1 MLNAVVTGAASGL
14 GRALAMVL
22 ARRGAHVLIADINK
36 DGAKETLRMVRN
48 LGGTGEVFICDV
60 SRKEDVQKMAD
71 HCFTTW
77 KRVDLLINNAGVA
90 SSGFV
95 GDVPLKDWEWII
107 DISFW
112 GMIYGCHYFIPRMK
126 AQGAGGHIV
135 NVASAAGLL
144 CMPEMAPYNVV
155 KAGIISLSETIKTE
169 LAPHGIGVTVVCPTF
184 FNTGLSK
191 TLRYVDP
198 FQKTFSTA
206 AFENGRLSAEKIAGM
221 IMKTVDKNRLYLI
234 PQMTG
239 KFAWLMKRFS
249 PGLFYYSI
257 AYMMRR
263 KIGERFLLFL
273 ARKGLT

>member
-14 GRALAMVL
+14 GRALTVVL
-22 ARRGAHVLIADINK
+22 ARRGANVLIADIDK
-36 DGAKETLRMVRN
+36 DGAEETLRMVRN
-48 LGGTGEVFICDV
+48 AGGSGEVFLCDV
-60 SRKEDVQKMAD
+60 SRKEDVQKMAA
-71 HCFTTW
+71 HCFTAWT
-77 KRVDLLINNAGVA
+77 RVDLLINNAGVA

-107 DISFW
+107 GISFW
-112 GMIYGCHYFIPRMK
+112 GVIYGCHYFIPRMK
-126 AQGAGGHIV
+126 AQGAGGYIV

-155 KAGIISLSETIKTE
+155 KAGIISLSETMKTE

-221 IMKTVDKNRLYLI
+221 ILKTVDKNRLYLI

-239 KFAWLMKRFS
+239 RFAWVIKRFS
-249 PGLFYYSI
+249 PGLFYYTI
-257 AYMMRR
+257 ASMMRR

-273 ARKGLT
+273 ARRGLT

>member
-14 GRALAMVL
+14 GRALAVVL
-22 ARRGAHVLIADINK
+22 AQRGAHILIVDIDKN
-36 DGAKETLRMVRN
+36 GANETLKLVCKA
-48 LGGTGEVFICDV
+48 GGSGEIFICDV
-60 SRKEDVQKMAD
+60 SRKEDVQKMAE
-71 HCFTTW
+71 HSFSKW

-107 DISFW
+107 GISFW
-112 GMIYGCHYFIPRMK
+112 GVIYGCHFFIPRMK
-126 AQGAGGHIV
+126 AQGTGGHIV

-155 KAGIISLSETIKTE
+155 KAGIISLSETMKTE
-169 LAPHGIGVTVVCPTF
+169 LAPYDIGVTVVCPTF
-184 FNTGLSK
+184 FNTNLSK

-221 IMKTVDKNRLYLI
+221 ILKTVDKNRLYLI

-239 KFAWLMKRFS
+239 RFAWVIKRFS
-249 PGLFYYSI
+249 PGLFYYII
-257 AYMMRR
+257 ASMMRR

-273 ARKGLT
+273 ARRGLT